1 MDTFKIQHDFKGMP
15 TGKYVF
21 AQLVEF
27 LPQKFFQRI
36 VLEYQGDKYV
46 KSFRCW
52 NHLLVMM
59 FGQLAGCNSL
69 RELVSILDAHSM
81 KSYHL
86 GFGKSGITRSN
97 LSKAN
102 ENRDYR
108 IFERFAYKMIDIA
121 QKKRLTR
128 EFEIE
133 GRFYAFDSTTIDLCL
148 SLFWWAKF
156 RKTKSGIKLHTLFD
170 VATQIPAFIHI
181 TEAKVHDMKAM
192 DEIPYEPNAYYIFD
206 RGYFDLA
213 RLYRIDIINSN
224 FVIRQRGKLKY
235 EIVQGEELLEETD
248 NILFDQVIRLTG
260 PLTKQKYPG
269 KLRRIGFY
277 SSEHK
282 RTFIY
287 LSNNFEIDA
296 SQIALLYKNRWQVE
310 LFFKWIKQHLH
321 IKSFWGTSENAVRIQ
336 ISTAITAYCLVAIV
350 ENELKLG
357 RTTFEVL
364 RILSASLL
372 DKTRIHEL
380 FKHDENADDRDNGDS
395 LQLPIKF

>member
-1 MDTFKIQHDFKGMP
+1 MH

-36 VLEYQGDKYV
+36 VMEYQGDKYV
-46 KSFRCW
+46 KSFSCW
-52 NHLLVMM
+52 NQLLVMM
-59 FGQLAGCNSL
+59 FGQLAGCDSL
-69 RELVSILDAHSM
+69 RELVSILGAHSS

-102 ENRDYR
+102 ENRGYH
-108 IFERFAYKMIDIA
+108 IFEKFAYKMIDIA

-148 SLFWWAKF
+148 SFFWWAKF
-156 RKTKSGIKLHTLFD
+156 RKAKSGIKIHTLFD
-170 VATQIPAFIHI
+170 IATQIPAFIHI
-181 TEAKVHDMKAM
+181 TEAKVHDMNAM
-192 DEIPYEPNAYYIFD
+192 EEIPYEPNAYYIFD

-213 RLYRIDIINSN
+213 RLHNIDIIKSN

-235 EIVQGEELLEETD
+235 EIIQGDELLEGPD

-260 PLTKQKYPG
+260 PMTKNKYPG
-269 KLRRIGFY
+269 KLRRIVFY
-277 SSEHK
+277 SQEHH
-282 RTFIY
+282 RTFTY
-287 LSNNFEIDA
+287 LSNNLEIKA
-296 SQIALLYKNRWQVE
+296 SHIALLYKNRWQVE

-321 IKSFWGTSENAVRIQ
+321 IKSFWGISENAVRIQ
-336 ISTAITAYCLVAIV
+336 IYSAITAYCLVAIV

-372 DKTRIHEL
+372 DKTVIKDL
-380 FKHDENADDRDNGDS
+380 FKHDKNTSNMDNNYD
-395 LQLPIKF
+395 LQLSFNF